1 MNLFARASAGLA
13 LTPGE
18 RAFLKV
24 VDGFVFTAG
33 GAAFAAVAQLLSAG
47 GVVDWRKVAAV
58 AGVTFATSLVVAM
71 KKFFTAQGDAPL
83 AAAAGMVES
92 QLATVR
98 IPFNAPAVAPTTV
111 TVTPDPATMSASAA
125 AANGV

>member
-24 VDGFVFTAG
+24 VDGFVLTAG

-98 IPFNAPAVAPTTV
+98 IPFNAPAPSTV

>member
-58 AGVTFATSLVVAM
+58 AGVTFATSLVVAI
-71 KKFFTAQGDAPL
+71 KKFFTAQGDAPAVAL
-83 AAAAGMVES
+83 ASAVQS

-98 IPFNAPAVAPTTV
+98 IPFNAPAPTTV
-111 TVTPDPATMSASAA
+111 TVTPDPATMSANTAA
-125 AANGV
+125 ASGV